1 MASPLFVGID
11 VSKAHLDLALQ
22 PAARAPW
29 RVANQPDAIAALV
42 GVLQPLQPTLIVLEA
57 TGGYE
62 TLLATTLALAGLPVA
77 VVNPRQVRAFAN
89 ALGQLAKTDALDAT
103 LLALFAER
111 VRPTPR
117 PLPDAAHTALS
128 ALVTRRQQLL
138 DMLTAERHRLL
149 TAHPAMQPSLR
160 EHVRWLE
167 QRVKATDREI
177 GATLVRCPCWL
188 AREQL
193 LRSAPG
199 IGRQTATR
207 LLVSLPELG
216 RLSHGAIA
224 KLVGIAPLNVDSGR
238 HRGPRHIWGGRAQ
251 VRGTLYMATLVAT
264 RFNPVI
270 RAYYGRL
277 RAVGK
282 APKVAL
288 VAAMRKLLCI
298 LNAMVKHNRA
308 WAPPA

>member
-1 MASPLFVGID
+1 
-11 VSKAHLDLALQ
+11 
-22 PAARAPW
+22 
-29 RVANQPDAIAALV
+29 
-42 GVLQPLQPTLIVLEA
+42 
-57 TGGYE
+57 
-62 TLLATTLALAGLPVA
+62 
-77 VVNPRQVRAFAN
+77 
-89 ALGQLAKTDALDAT
+89 
-103 LLALFAER
+103 
-111 VRPTPR
+111 
-117 PLPDAAHTALS
+117 
-128 ALVTRRQQLL
+128 
-138 DMLTAERHRLL
+138 
-149 TAHPAMQPSLR
+149 MQPSLR
-160 EHVRWLE
+160 EHVRWLD

-177 GATLVRCPCWL
+177 GAALVRCPCWL

-238 HRGPRHIWGGRAQ
+238 SRGPRHIWGGRAQ

-270 RAYYGRL
+270 RVYYRRL
-277 RAVGK
+277 RAAGK

-298 LNAMVKHNRA
+298 LNAMVRHNRI